1 MGTLLNIQ
9 NILAFSVIAAMLI
22 ICLVME
28 KRSRKIEIDRS
39 DRLKWEEGRKEC
51 EGKTTEEQS
60 HEA

>member
-1 MGTLLNIQ
+1 MGTLLDIQ
-9 NILAFSVIAAMLI
+9 NILALSVIAAMLI

-28 KRSRKIEIDRS
+28 KRSRLIEIDRS
-39 DRLKWEEGRKEC
+39 DRLKWEEGRKGC